1 MPVLEDNK
9 KATEIL
15 EGFQKK
21 LLSQGDFEDDEELED
36 IRQMLESPLFRQ
48 LLMIQQSVRQLN
60 TKLHNTSPETVKDF
74 EFTPTGELVFPEQG
88 SPKVTSIGPWIES
101 TINEGTVQAVQ
112 TQPVANGELLQS
124 SHERLDTDL
133 GSVRTSS
140 IGDLEAGFELED
152 NREQVTQALSNSKFG
167 QSEDFQRSIEALSQG
182 REVET
187 VHVQKPEQAGLG
199 FSVVGLKSENR
210 GELGIFI
217 QDIQPDGVA
226 GRYVWDWEGFWLHGS
241 GCI

>member
-1 MPVLEDNK
+1 
-9 KATEIL
+9 
-15 EGFQKK
+15 
-21 LLSQGDFEDDEELED
+21 
-36 IRQMLESPLFRQ
+36 MLQSPLFRQ

-74 EFTPTGELVFPEQG
+74 EFSPTGELVFPEQG

-101 TINEGTVQAVQ
+101 TINKGTVQAAQ
-112 TQPVANGELLQS
+112 TQPIANGGLFQS
-124 SHERLDTDL
+124 SHERLDADL

-140 IGDLEAGFELED
+140 VEDLEAGFELED
-152 NREQVTQALSNSKFG
+152 NREQVVQALSNSKFG
-167 QSEDFQRSIEALSQG
+167 QSEEFQRSIEALSQG

-187 VHVQKPEQAGLG
+187 VHIQKPEQAGLG

-226 GRYVWDWEGFWLHGS
+226 GRYVTQCRNQGRGRGGPDPPIIMEETKVF
-241 GCI
+241 